1 MRGQNEFIQKRIMET
16 GAEINM
22 KIQNPLEQLLY
33 PPTIDQTIKP
43 ELIFHYEKGMFIS
56 INNNKTDAGKLIQ
69 QYPRQYQTLI
79 HAICGRSISRENIRH
94 TQKLPSR
101 ELIADLVAEKK
112 LLVVSGI
119 HDYKRQDG
127 RGGSKRNYDYQ
138 HTHFYVYGAHHY
150 LPAKGAELEA
160 AEKKICRNLQR
171 YTNTTNKRYCL
182 IKVAAVGN
190 GIYRHSDGVTPT
202 TLYDYLLTA
211 SPEASKRTLLS
222 YIASN
227 RHNPSIQ
234 YPISYL
240 YEV

>member
-1 MRGQNEFIQKRIMET
+1 VKN
-16 GAEINM
+16 
-22 KIQNPLEQLLY
+22 QNPLEQLLY
-33 PPTIDQTIKP
+33 PSTIRQTIKP
-43 ELIFHYEKGMFIS
+43 EAIHPYEKGMFIS
-56 INNNKTDAGKLIQ
+56 INNNKTDAATLIQ

-79 HAICGRSISRENIRH
+79 HAICGRSVSREKIRH
-94 TQKLPSR
+94 TKRLPSR

-119 HDYKRQDG
+119 HDYKKQER

-150 LPAKGAELEA
+150 LPEQGAELEA
-160 AEKKICRNLQR
+160 AENQICRNLQR

-182 IKVAAVGN
+182 IKVTSVGN
-190 GIYRHSDGVTPT
+190 GIYRHSDNVTPT
-202 TLYDYLLTA
+202 TLYEYLLTA

-227 RHNPSIQ
+227 RHNSSIQ

-240 YEV
+240 YEA

>member
-1 MRGQNEFIQKRIMET
+1 MKT
-16 GAEINM
+16 GAGINM
-22 KIQNPLEQLLY
+22 KNQNPLEQLLY
-33 PPTIDQTIKP
+33 PSTIEQTIKP
-43 ELIFHYEKGMFIS
+43 ELNHPYEKGIFIS
-56 INNNKTDAGKLIQ
+56 INNNKTDAATLIQ

-79 HAICGRSISRENIRH
+79 HSICGRSISRENIRH
-94 TQKLPSR
+94 SKKLPSR

-119 HDYKRQDG
+119 HDYKRKDG

-182 IKVAAVGN
+182 IKVASVGN
-190 GIYRHSDGVTPT
+190 GIYRHSDSVTPT

-211 SPEASKRTLLS
+211 SPQASKRTLLS

-227 RHNPSIQ
+227 RHNPSIP

>member
-1 MRGQNEFIQKRIMET
+1 
-16 GAEINM
+16 M
-22 KIQNPLEQLLY
+22 KNTNPLEQLLY
-33 PPTIDQTIKP
+33 PSAIEQTTKA
-43 ELIFHYEKGMFIS
+43 ELNHHYENGMFIS
-56 INNNKTDAGKLIQ
+56 INNNKTDVAALIQ

-79 HAICGRSISRENIRH
+79 HSICGRSISRKNIRH
-94 TQKLPSR
+94 TTRLPSR

-112 LLVVSGI
+112 LLLVSGI
-119 HDYKRQDG
+119 HDYRRQDG

-138 HTHFYVYGAHHY
+138 HTHLYVYGAHHY
-150 LPAKGAELEA
+150 LPANGAGLEA
-160 AEKKICRNLQR
+160 AEKKIRRNLQR

-182 IKVAAVGN
+182 IEVAPVGR
-190 GIYRHSDGVTPT
+190 GIYRYSDSVTPT
-202 TLYDYLLTA
+202 NLYDYLLTA

-227 RHNPSIQ
+227 RHNSSIQ

>member
-1 MRGQNEFIQKRIMET
+1 
-16 GAEINM
+16 M
-22 KIQNPLEQLLY
+22 KTQNPLEQLLY
-33 PPTIDQTIKP
+33 PPSAAETQLP
-43 ELIFHYEKGMFIS
+43 EINHHYEKGMFIS
-56 INNNKTDAGKLIQ
+56 INNHKSDTATLIQ
-69 QYPRQYQTLI
+69 QYPHQYQTLI
-79 HAICGRSISRENIRH
+79 HSICGRSISRENIKHSR
-94 TQKLPSR
+94 KLPAR

-112 LLVVSGI
+112 LLVVCGI

-150 LPAKGAELEA
+150 LPERGAELEE

-182 IKVAAVGN
+182 IKVTSVGN
-190 GIYRHSDGVTPT
+190 GIYRHSDSITPT
-202 TLYDYLLTA
+202 TLYDYLLTGTPN
-211 SPEASKRTLLS
+211 SDKRTLLS

-227 RHNPSIQ
+227 RHNPSTQ
-234 YPISYL
+234 YPLSFL

>member
-1 MRGQNEFIQKRIMET
+1 
-16 GAEINM
+16 M
-22 KIQNPLEQLLY
+22 KTQNPLEKLLY
-33 PPTIDQTIKP
+33 PPSAAETQLP
-43 ELIFHYEKGMFIS
+43 EINHHYEKGMFVS
-56 INNNKTDAGKLIQ
+56 INNHKSDAATLIQ

-79 HAICGRSISRENIRH
+79 HSICGRSISRNIRH
-94 TQKLPSR
+94 SRKLPSR
-101 ELIADLVAEKK
+101 DLITDLVKEKK

-138 HTHFYVYGAHHY
+138 HTHFYVYGTHHY
-150 LPAKGAELEA
+150 LPERGAELEE

-182 IKVAAVGN
+182 IKVTSVGN
-190 GIYRHSDGVTPT
+190 GIYRHSDSITPT
-202 TLYDYLLTA
+202 TLYDYLLTGTPN
-211 SPEASKRTLLS
+211 SDKRTLLS

-227 RHNPSIQ
+227 RHNPSTQ
-234 YPISYL
+234 YPLSFL

>member
-1 MRGQNEFIQKRIMET
+1 
-16 GAEINM
+16 M
-22 KIQNPLEQLLY
+22 KTQNPLEKLLY
-33 PPTIDQTIKP
+33 PPSAVETQLP
-43 ELIFHYEKGMFIS
+43 EINHHYEKGMFIS
-56 INNNKTDAGKLIQ
+56 IHNHKSDAAPLIQ

-79 HAICGRSISRENIRH
+79 HSICGRSISRENIRYSR
-94 TQKLPSR
+94 KLPAR
-101 ELIADLVAEKK
+101 DLIADLVAEKK

-150 LPAKGAELEA
+150 LPERGAELEE

-182 IKVAAVGN
+182 IKVTSVGN
-190 GIYRHSDGVTPT
+190 GIYRHSDSITPT
-202 TLYDYLLTA
+202 TLYDYLLTGTPN
-211 SPEASKRTLLS
+211 SDKRTLLS

-227 RHNPSIQ
+227 RHNPSTQ
-234 YPISYL
+234 YPLSSL